1 MKLELT
7 ADAGDQATGGEFQN
21 VGDIPEYVL
30 NEEVKEYEPSLEDI
44 FFIIPS
50 GDYQRLLF

>member
-1 MKLELT
+1 MVEAASEFSNLEEVP
-7 ADAGDQATGGEFQN
+7 DK
-21 VGDIPEYVL
+21 VL
-30 NEEVKEYEPSLEDI
+30 NDEVREYDPTLEDM

>member
-1 MKLELT
+1 MVE
-7 ADAGDQATGGEFQN
+7 ATGPSTGTA
-21 VGDIPEYVL
+21 GVL
-30 NEEVKEYEPSLEDI
+30 AEVPSCVMNDEVKEYEPTLDDM

>member
-1 MKLELT
+1 MVET
-7 ADAGDQATGGEFQN
+7 VDTNANSAASA
-21 VGDIPEYVL
+21 DIPECVM
-30 NEEVKEYEPSLEDI
+30 NDKVRNFEPTLEDI